1 MTEVSN
7 MNFLL
12 YLHRYLRRFFSRRLT
27 PWASPCSRS
36 RGSPAVWLV
45 DWAIFPYR
53 TKSVKEMI
61 SRCVLLC
68 SGGTHPMQKMIRLM
82 SHPDPGGLG
91 WYEKEALVLQVVH
104 SSSSAYPEY
113 SLG

>member
-1 MTEVSN
+1 MQSFKGFT
-7 MNFLL
+7 
-12 YLHRYLRRFFSRRLT
+12 RRL
-27 PWASPCSRS
+27 ACGLGHISIQNQVC
-36 RGSPAVWLV
+36 
-45 DWAIFPYR
+45 
-53 TKSVKEMI
+53 EMI

-68 SGGTHPMQKMIRLM
+68 SGTHPMQKMIRLM